1 MAVELHHR
9 WDGPEGAPV
18 VVLSNSLGTTSELWD
33 RQLGAL
39 TERFRVVRY
48 DTRGHGGSPV
58 PPRPYAIDDLGADLL
73 ALLDR
78 LGVARASVCGVSLGG
93 MTAMWLAARAP
104 ERVERLVLCCTSARF
119 ADPAAWAERAALV
132 RARGMEAVVAGS

>member
-18 VVLSNSLGTTSELWD
+18 VVLGNSLGTTMELWE

-39 TERFRVVRY
+39 TERFRVLRY

-58 PPRPYAIDDLGADLL
+58 PDGPYTIDDIGADAL
-73 ALLDR
+73 ALFDR
-78 LGVARASVCGVSLGG
+78 LGLERVLWCGVSLGG
-93 MTAMWLAARAP
+93 MTGMWLGSRRPPRIGRVGVWCTAAENPPPPPGGPRGAAP
-104 ERVERLVLCCTSARF
+104 
-119 ADPAAWAERAALV
+119 P
-132 RARGMEAVVAGS
+132 RGGGGGGA

>member
-1 MAVELHHR
+1 MPSACGRTSRSAETSGPPSGWWTARWSAMAVELHHR

-18 VVLSNSLGTTSELWD
+18 VVLANPLGTTTQLWE

-39 TERFRVVRY
+39 TERFRVLRY

-58 PPRPYAIDDLGADLL
+58 PGGPYTIDDIGADAL

-78 LGVARASVCGVSLGG
+78 LGLERVLWCGVSLGG
-93 MTAMWLAARAP
+93 MTGMWLAARAP
-104 ERVERLVLCCTSARF
+104 ERIERLALC
-119 ADPAAWAERAALV
+119 
-132 RARGMEAVVAGS
+132 